1 MISPTIGGGVG
12 RLQGLHGMISD
23 QLLSARMV
31 IANGSIVSVS
41 QAENPDLFWAVR
53 GAGGNFG
60 ILVEATY
67 QLTNL
72 TSKYVINMDY
82 AFKSNASAAIVD
94 YLSSFGET
102 PPAKLSFMI
111 AGLYDEDQFG
121 GVSRFGD
128 FSLTARGRLTRCLM
142 LITSELLV
150 QPYCQRNLQRPS
162 RRGRVLSCSAPQD
175 CNPIQA
181 KRQLR
186 APK

>member
-1 MISPTIGGGVG
+1 
-12 RLQGLHGMISD
+12 MISD

-31 IANGSIVSVS
+31 IANGSIATVS
-41 QAENPDLFWAVR
+41 QDENPDLFWAVR

-60 ILVEATY
+60 IVVEATY

-82 AFKSNASAAIVD
+82 AFRSNASAAIVD

-121 GVSRFGD
+121 GVQYFQDS
-128 FSLTARGRLTRCLM
+128 SLPMACSLYDTNTVVNTSSASLSMPSTTAPWTKQSH
-142 LITSELLV
+142 T
-150 QPYCQRNLQRPS
+150 
-162 RRGRVLSCSAPQD
+162 
-175 CNPIQA
+175 
-181 KRQLR
+181 
-186 APK
+186 